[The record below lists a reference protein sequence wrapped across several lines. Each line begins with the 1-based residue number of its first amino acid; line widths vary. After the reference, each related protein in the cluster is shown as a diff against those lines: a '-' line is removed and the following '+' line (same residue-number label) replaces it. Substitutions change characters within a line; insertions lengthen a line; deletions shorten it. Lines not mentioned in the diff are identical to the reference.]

1 MSICLGSMNVDNPYT
16 FREWEGENDL
26 LSGALT
32 TFALMALV
40 SGPVIA
46 TDQWASGWN

>member
-1 MSICLGSMNVDNPYT
+1 MNICLESMNVDSGYT
-16 FREWEGENDL
+16 GEWEGENDL

-32 TFALMALV
+32 TFALGALV

-46 TDQWASGWN
+46 TDQWATSWN